1 MTKVNLTRTTWESV
15 NSAAKRVQV
24 FGGRVRV
31 AASATP
37 AADDHH
43 VWPEGSIV
51 DVTAAK
57 WAQAVDDK
65 PTYIIAMD
73 P

>member
-1 MTKVNLTRTTWESV
+1 MTKVNLTRTTWTAV
-15 NSAAKRVQV
+15 NTAPQRVQV

-31 AASATP
+31 ADNATP

-51 DVTAAK
+51 DVTANK

-65 PTYIIAMD
+65 PTYLIMMA